1 MLTVLL
7 SFVLYPKPFSTK
19 YILGG
24 IAVVISLLATHE
36 LQRRKGGDVQQSPAP
51 KIVPVK
57 KIKTKEKAAGD
68 SEVQPL
74 ASADESH
81 ETDVIITPVEP
92 VDEETY
98 VFAESGAAKGA
109 KAKGG
114 KAPPRCAA

>member
-51 KIVPVK
+51 KIAPVK
-57 KIKTKEKAAGD
+57 KIKTKEKCLWTNRKENQKYWKHQGHQSLTPLQGLRPPCKHVMMPPLLVD
-68 SEVQPL
+68 SLLFRMV
-74 ASADESH
+74 
-81 ETDVIITPVEP
+81 
-92 VDEETY
+92 
-98 VFAESGAAKGA
+98 
-109 KAKGG
+109 
-114 KAPPRCAA
+114 R

>member
-36 LQRRKGGDVQQSPAP
+36 LQRRKGGDVQQSAPP
-51 KIVPVK
+51 KIAPVK
-57 KIKTKEKAAGD
+57 RKEKAAGD

-109 KAKGG
+109 KTKGG
-114 KAPPRCAA
+114 K

>member
-36 LQRRKGGDVQQSPAP
+36 LQRRKGGDVQQSAPP
-51 KIVPVK
+51 KIAPVK
-57 KIKTKEKAAGD
+57 RKEKAAGD

-74 ASADESH
+74 ASAD

-114 KAPPRCAA
+114 EAPLRSKA

>member
-24 IAVVISLLATHE
+24 IAVVVSLLATHE

-51 KIVPVK
+51 KIAPVK

-74 ASADESH
+74 ASADE
-81 ETDVIITPVEP
+81 TDVVTPVEP
-92 VDEETY
+92 VDEEMY

-114 KAPPRCAA
+114 EAPLRCKA

>member
-1 MLTVLL
+1 VLTVLL

-57 KIKTKEKAAGD
+57 RIKTKEKAAGD

-74 ASADESH
+74 ASAD